1 MKFKT
6 ILLIYLLLG
15 AFSLSAEESKG
26 EPAIEFSEMMFDFGT
41 IREDGGPVS
50 HEFEFQ
56 NTGDGPLLILSASAS
71 CGCTRPEYP
80 TRPVTSGKKDKIK
93 VTYNPNG
100 RPGEFSKSITVRT
113 NAKGKNQKKVTLKI
127 RGNTTPKKP

>member
-1 MKFKT
+1 MKLRYF
-6 ILLIYLLLG
+6 LLLSLIFG
-15 AFSLSAEESKG
+15 ALAMHAEDRAG
-26 EPAIEFSEMMFDFGT
+26 QPAIEFGELVYDFGT

-50 HEFEFQ
+50 HEFEFR

-71 CGCTRPEYP
+71 CGCTRPDYP
-80 TRPVTSGKKDKIK
+80 THPISPGKKEKIK

-100 RPGEFSKSITVRT
+100 RPGEFSKNITVRT

-127 RGNTTPKKP
+127 RGNTTPKK